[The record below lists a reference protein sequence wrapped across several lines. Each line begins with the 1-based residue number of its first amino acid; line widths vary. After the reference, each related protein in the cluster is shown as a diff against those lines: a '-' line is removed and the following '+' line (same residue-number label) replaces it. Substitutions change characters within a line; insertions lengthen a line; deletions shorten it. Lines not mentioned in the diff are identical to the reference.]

1 MIAGMMG
8 TALRFICGQIFSAD
22 IGLLVANL
30 AGSFLLGYL
39 RPRVDRMTISWIAPA
54 ITAGFLGSLT
64 SYSALAQMVI
74 AHSDICYLIAS
85 TLCGLCSV
93 FIGYRLGMVVTAKE
107 EGE

>member
-85 TLCGLCSV
+85 TLCDLCSV